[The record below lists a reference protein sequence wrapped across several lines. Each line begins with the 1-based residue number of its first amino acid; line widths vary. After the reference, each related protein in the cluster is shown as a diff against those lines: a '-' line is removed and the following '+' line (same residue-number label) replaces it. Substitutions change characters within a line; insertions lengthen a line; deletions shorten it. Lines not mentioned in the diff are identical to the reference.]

1 MGDRVI
7 ITETEDRPKPDTI
20 VVVPKEKAETT
31 EREVVV
37 TETTKI
43 KTKQD

>member
-1 MGDRVI
+1 MGDKVI
-7 ITETEDRPKPDTI
+7 ITETEDKPRPDTI
-20 VVVPKEKAETT
+20 VVVPKEMAETT
-31 EREVVV
+31 EKEVVV